1 MKKKHFFLLWAA
13 ALVMAC
19 SSSGGDGGPDPNPNP
34 NPDPD
39 PVAAPSAAT
48 LVFPEDDSECTE
60 GEILSEETS
69 RVDFM
74 WNNSQNTDS
83 YEVNLKDLNT
93 GNTTTFTSSTNNKLI
108 NLVRGNPYEWF
119 VVSRRNGTNVT
130 ASSPTWRFFNA
141 GPGVENYAPF
151 PAEAVN
157 PPRGANIVPSA
168 TVTLEWSGSDIDED
182 IVEYDVYIG
191 DAPDALQLLTT
202 TADNTT
208 IADVTSGSTYYWNVV
223 THDSAG
229 NTSTSEIFEFRVN

>member
-1 MKKKHFFLLWAA
+1 MKKKYLYILLAA
-13 ALVMAC
+13 TIALAC
-19 SSSGGDGGPDPNPNP
+19 SGSGGDGPDPNPNP

-74 WNNSQNTDS
+74 WNASQNTDS
-83 YEVNLKDLNT
+83 YEVNLKDLNSGT
-93 GNTTTFTSSTNNKLI
+93 SSTFTSSTNNKEI
-108 NLVRGNPYEWF
+108 NLIRGNPYEWF
-119 VVSRRNGTNVT
+119 VVSRRNGTNAT

-157 PPRGANIVPSA
+157 PPRGANLDPTA
-168 TVTLEWSGSDIDED
+168 TVTLEWTGTDIDED
-182 IVEYDVYIG
+182 IVEYDVYLG
-191 DAPDALQLLTT
+191 TAPDALQLLATT
-202 TADNTT
+202 PDTMADAN
-208 IADVTSGSTYYWNVV
+208 VSSGVTYYWNVV
-223 THDSAG
+223 THDSAA
-229 NTSTSEIFEFRVN
+229 NTSVSEIFEFRVN